1 MIFFL
6 LFGLVTAF
14 LIWVIQFMFFLK
26 QMNTVSVSV
35 SETLNKIFSSQEIS
49 ASVSN
54 KISDMKSEILLQFDD
69 FMQNRLIIEM
79 PVLKMFVDDLLIQE
93 LKLVFEKELE
103 TILPSVILKNM
114 QATLSENSRQEFIK
128 IAWEKI
134 RKKMLKTEIFKLFL
148 FLMIGL
154 ISSSIFFLIIAKTA

>member
-114 QATLSENSRQEFIK
+114 QTTVSEISRQEFIK